1 MPGLME
7 QETKPEGAL
16 AHGSSRSLLI
26 EDWMERIAHV
36 CEKVAEGDLE
46 ARLVGAPADPVI
58 RRTVIAINHLLD
70 QTDAFVR
77 EAKVSLECAG
87 QGRFHRRFLLRG
99 MKGSFRAGAEMINC
113 AGKEMAR
120 QAEAIKKAEAERLL
134 LADNLET
141 TVRSIV
147 ESVHQSSQHIREI
160 AHGLIS
166 SSAKTNSDAATA
178 AADSRSTSESVQKV
192 ASAAGQLEV
201 AFGEVEQQAM
211 QSAKVVTTAV
221 AAAQQTH
228 VVMEQ
233 LKGAS
238 EKIGGVVRIISQIA
252 RQTNLLALNATIE
265 AARSGEAGRGFA
277 VVASE
282 VKHLAHQTAEATEEI
297 QNEVASIQRAATQT
311 ASAIAG
317 ITETIN
323 SINSSA
329 KAIAMAVNSQREATS
344 DITQSV
350 HRAAETAT
358 RVSESMKGVTDTAL
372 LASNRAASL
381 SEPADELA
389 AYAASLKTAIDTF
402 LANIR
407 RR

>member
-1 MPGLME
+1 MLSLTEQATTEQAGVDPGL
-7 QETKPEGAL
+7 
-16 AHGSSRSLLI
+16 SRTQLV
-26 EDWMERIAHV
+26 EVWMERIANI
-36 CEKVAEGDLE
+36 CERIAEGDLE
-46 ARLVGAPADPVI
+46 ARLIGAPADPDI
-58 RRTVIAINHLLD
+58 RRTVVAINRLLD

-77 EAKVSLECAG
+77 EAKVSLESASH
-87 QGRFHRRFLLRG
+87 GRFHRRFVLRG
-99 MKGSFRAGAEMINC
+99 MKGSFRSGAKMINL

-120 QAEAIKKAEAERLL
+120 QAEAIKRAEAERLM

-147 ESVHQSSQHIREI
+147 ESVNQSSHHIREI
-160 AHGLIS
+160 AHGLVA
-166 SSAKTNSDAATA
+166 SSAQTNSDAATA
-178 AADSRSTSESVQKV
+178 AADITSTSENVQKV
-192 ASAAGQLEV
+192 ASAAGQLAV
-201 AFGEVEQQAM
+201 SFGEVEQQAV

-221 AAAQQTH
+221 SAAEQTRL
-228 VVMEQ
+228 VMEQ

-282 VKHLAHQTAEATEEI
+282 VKHLAHQTADATEEI
-297 QNEVASIQRAATQT
+297 QNEVASIQKAAAQT

-323 SINSSA
+323 TINASA

-344 DITQSV
+344 DISQSV
-350 HRAAETAT
+350 QQAAETAT
-358 RVSESMKGVTDTAL
+358 RVSESMKGVSDTAL
-372 LASNRAASL
+372 VTSERAARL

-407 RR
+407 GR